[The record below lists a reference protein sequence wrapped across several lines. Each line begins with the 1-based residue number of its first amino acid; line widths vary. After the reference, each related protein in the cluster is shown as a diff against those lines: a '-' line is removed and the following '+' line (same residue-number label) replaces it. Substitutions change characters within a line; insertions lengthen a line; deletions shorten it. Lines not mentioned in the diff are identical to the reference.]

1 MKEIKKKKEKKHQEK
16 YHTGYK
22 GQGEGEPRERDYGV
36 TVRIPICIGSQVP
49 SPLQGLE
56 VCGVS
61 TCQEWKTVF
70 VLCHG

>member
-1 MKEIKKKKEKKHQEK
+1 MKEEKKKKKKNQQEK
-16 YHTGYK
+16 YHTCYN

-36 TVRIPICIGSQVP
+36 IVRIPICIGSQVP
-49 SPLQGLE
+49 SPLQGLK

-61 TCQEWKTVF
+61 TWQEWKTVF